1 MKAVLQVVQNCTLTI
16 DDSLD
21 AYSHIDKG
29 VMLLL
34 GVGVNDTEEDC
45 DKLVKKVAGLRIFND
60 KDDKMNLSCID
71 PDVNGKFMVVSQFTL
86 YANSTHGKRPDMF
99 DAARP
104 EKAIPLYERFVSLL
118 NDECRRITGKSDESF
133 VVTGKF
139 GAHMRISFTNVGPKT
154 FIIESE
160 KLK

>member
-1 MKAVLQVVQNCTLTI
+1 MKAVLQTVENCTLTI
-16 DDSLD
+16 DSKDEV
-21 AYSHIDKG
+21 YSHIDKG

-34 GVGVNDTEEDC
+34 GVGVNDTEADC
-45 DKLVKKVAGLRIFND
+45 DKLVKKVVGLRIFEDENE
-60 KDDKMNLSCID
+60 KMNLSCTD
-71 PDVNGKFMVVSQFTL
+71 PYVNGKFMVVSQFTL

-99 DAARP
+99 EAARP
-104 EKAIPLYERFVSLL
+104 EKAIPLYERFVSML
-118 NDECRRITGKSDESF
+118 NEECRKLTGNYDENY

-139 GAHMRISFTNVGPKT
+139 GAHMRISFTNDGPKT